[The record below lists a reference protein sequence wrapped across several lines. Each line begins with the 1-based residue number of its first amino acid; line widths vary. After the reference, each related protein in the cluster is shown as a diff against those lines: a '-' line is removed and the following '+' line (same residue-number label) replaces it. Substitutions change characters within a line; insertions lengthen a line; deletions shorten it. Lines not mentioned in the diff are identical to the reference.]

1 MLVQDNRSIVTDSTL
16 NKQMGINQAVFTPT
30 EGVQEA
36 AQVFFSFQ
44 RQNKETQTQETIVH
58 STEGDTWRCSRPQ
71 GWFFSLRLHSQGLGG
86 RKDIRAFFPEL
97 TEEYWEVG

>member
-36 AQVFFSFQ
+36 AQVFFFFSEAKQ
-44 RQNKETQTQETIVH
+44 
-58 STEGDTWRCSRPQ
+58 GDTNTGDNS
-71 GWFFSLRLHSQGLGG
+71 SLH
-86 RKDIRAFFPEL
+86 
-97 TEEYWEVG
+97 